1 MIIRHVYTVQVD
13 LGRHAGDYQ
22 LIWPSDGVD
31 AIVWTE
37 QCTRN
42 QGSRPS
48 SGGQPGTP
56 PTMQGCK
63 QQDCTI
69 SVGCGRHTLF
79 QGCLAR
85 LHNFRGVLQ
94 DCVISWGCWQQSYA
108 LISGVYGKTILVS
121 TVRWVQNTLSSYRGV
136 RQDSA
141 IQRCMA
147 SRKTTSIV
155 YPPFQNRGSWL

>member
-69 SVGCGRHTLF
+69 SGVFGRTAPL
-79 QGCLAR
+79 QGCFAGLR
-85 LHNFRGVLQ
+85 YFR
-94 DCVISWGCWQQSYA
+94 GCWQQSYA
-108 LISGVYGKTILVS
+108 LRSGVYGKTILVS
-121 TVRWVQNTLSSYRGV
+121 TVMWVQNTLSSYRGV